1 MIEKILTEDLVEI
14 GVEVDNWIEA
24 VKVAGGVLLKN
35 NKIEEQYI
43 YAMIKTVEEMGPY
56 IVMAPG
62 IAMPHGRPEAGVKEV
77 GISIILLKN
86 PVKFGNEEFDPVKIV
101 FAICAKE
108 HDSHI
113 ELLKDLSLILDD
125 SEIVE
130 KASTCKSKKE
140 FIKLIIKCYKNNK

>member
-1 MIEKILTEDLVEI
+1 MIEKILNEDFVEI

-43 YAMIKTVEEMGPY
+43 DAMIKTVEEMGAY

-62 IAMPHGRPEAGVKEV
+62 IAMPHGRPEAGVKDI
-77 GISIILLKN
+77 GISVILLKN
-86 PVKFGNEEFDPVKIV
+86 PVKFGNEEFDPVKLV

-125 SEIVE
+125 NEIVDRVT
-130 KASTCKSKKE
+130 SCKSKKE
-140 FIKLIIKCYKNNK
+140 FIELLIKCYENNK

>member
-1 MIEKILTEDLVEI
+1 MIEKILNEDLVEI
-14 GVEVDNWIEA
+14 GVEVNNWIEA

-35 NKIEEQYI
+35 NKIEERYI
-43 YAMIKTVEEMGPY
+43 DAMIKTVEEMGPY

-62 IAMPHGRPEAGVKEV
+62 IAMPHARPEAGVKEV
-77 GISIILLKN
+77 GISVILLRN
-86 PVKFGNEEFDPVKIV
+86 PVKFGNEEFDPVRIV

-130 KASTCKSKKE
+130 NSSKCKSKGE
-140 FIKLIIKCYKNNK
+140 FIKLLINSYKENK